1 VPEEQG
7 HRRQVD
13 GGDRRP
19 GGRSAHPPRQRFPQE
34 QRQAGLGDAERHDGE
49 GRRVQV
55 RDGGAVDADH
65 AGRVPG
71 PQDECRGGR
80 GTTGEHQGR
89 PPAPGERTPGPGDAE
104 QVGDQ
109 PARYHVDP
117 AGPGRAAEVEPDR
130 VRGGDDDQRE
140 RGGEHAEPAH
150 QGDGQRGQ
158 RGEHRVHAQEPQR
171 VEHQREHGVQV
182 RPGHAAAQVQSR
194 RERRPD
200 RGEHQHRPGQ
210 PGQALPQPRTVAAVE
225 AAGSGIP
232 ADQEEDRERLEDPGH
247 RGEHGHGG
255 QRARVVQRVPGPAAG
270 HYQRGDQP
278 VAEDDTGDGQR
289 AERVHR
295 TVPVRRGGGVDPGGK
310 CADPGDN
317 VAGHRVTPAGS
328 PSAM

>member
-13 GGDRRP
+13 RGDRRP
-19 GGRSAHPPRQRFPQE
+19 GKRAAHPSGQWFPQE
-34 QRQAGLGDAERHDGE
+34 QRQAGLGDAERDDGE
-49 GRRVQV
+49 RGRIQV
-55 RDGGAVDADH
+55 RDGGAVDTDH

-71 PQDECRGGR
+71 PQDQCRSGR
-80 GTTGEHQGR
+80 GATGEQQGR
-89 PPAPGERTPGPGDAE
+89 PRAAGEGAPGPGDAE

-109 PARYHVDP
+109 PARHHVAP
-117 AGPGRAAEVEPDR
+117 ADPGRAAEVEPDR
-130 VRGGDDDQRE
+130 VRGGDDDQRG

-150 QGDGQRGQ
+150 QGYGQRGQ
-158 RGEHRVHAQEPQR
+158 RGERRVHAEEPQR
-171 VEHQREHGVQV
+171 VEHQREHGAQV
-182 RPGHAAAQVQSR
+182 RTPDAAQVQSC

-210 PGQALPQPRTVAAVE
+210 PGHALPQPGAVVATI
-225 AAGSGIP
+225 AAGGGVP

-247 RGEHGHGG
+247 GSERGHGG
-255 QRARVVQRVPGPAAG
+255 QRALVVQRVAGPAAG
-270 HYQRGDQP
+270 HHQRGDQP
-278 VAEDDTGDGQR
+278 VAEDDTGDGQG

-295 TVPVRRGGGVDPGGK
+295 TVPVRWGGGVDPSRKRAG
-310 CADPGDN
+310 PGDD